1 MEPTRILVCEDDPD
15 IARILESYLSG
26 YGYDV
31 SVVGGQA
38 DAEARL
44 AEWTP
49 DLILLDIMLPESNE
63 AGWELLSKIR
73 SESTVPVIMI
83 TALSRLD
90 DRVRG
95 LSEGA
100 DDFISKPFDLVEVKA
115 RIEAVLRRTHP
126 GLREIGLEIDD
137 ERKEVRVRGQLVSLS
152 PKEYGLL
159 KLLASV
165 PGRVFSSDE
174 ILEELWLKE
183 KERDA
188 NGQEPQKVYANGQD
202 VQKFVYLLRK
212 RIEKDPKDP
221 KIVLTVRG
229 FGYRL
234 AT

>member
-26 YGYDV
+26 HGYSV

-38 DAEARL
+38 AAEARL

-49 DLILLDIMLPESNE
+49 HLILLDIMLPESNE

-174 ILEELWLKE
+174 ILEELWI
-183 KERDA
+183 KEREA
-188 NGQEPQKVYANGQD
+188 SRPEGQKVYANGQD

-212 RIEKDPKDP
+212 RIEEDPKNP

>member
-31 SVVGGQA
+31 SVVGGQV

-49 DLILLDIMLPESNE
+49 HLILLDIMLPESNE

-73 SESTVPVIMI
+73 SESSVPVIMI

-174 ILEELWLKE
+174 ILDELWM
-183 KERDA
+183 KEREV
-188 NGQEPQKVYANGQD
+188 NGQEAQKVYANGQD

-212 RIEKDPKDP
+212 RIEQDPKDP